1 MAKVEKNSMS
11 QLLSFK
17 FTKLF
22 SRQIISLQQVSIS
35 PTFYEQ
41 LLCQKSFRQK
51 ITNPNC
57 KHIKA
62 AQKTFI
68 QKAAHKI

>member
-1 MAKVEKNSMS
+1 MTTVTAMK
-11 QLLSFK
+11 
-17 FTKLF
+17 
-22 SRQIISLQQVSIS
+22 SLIVQVSIS

-41 LLCQKSFRQK
+41 LLCQNPFAKK

-62 AQKTFI
+62 AQKNLGM
-68 QKAAHKI
+68 KKLLVKYW